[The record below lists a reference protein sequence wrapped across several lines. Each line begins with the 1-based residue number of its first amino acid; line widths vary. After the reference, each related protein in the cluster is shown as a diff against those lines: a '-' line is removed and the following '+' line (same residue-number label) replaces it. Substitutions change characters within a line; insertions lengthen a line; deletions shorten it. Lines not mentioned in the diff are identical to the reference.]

1 MTNVFIGYI
10 VVVHV
15 IVIYTPPQDDKPE
28 HSNYFSYDSF
38 PCANKL
44 VPSGVASSSLAYI
57 YIYIDFFCSEQAK
70 GLEVTCQGRYDDN
83 LSVRHITGNHV
94 VGPEYSEI
102 LNIRMKFNSPS
113 ASSQVT
119 LPPPPC
125 TAEAFRRI
133 RRHTLKMI

>member
-10 VVVHV
+10 VVVNV
-15 IVIYTPPQDDKPE
+15 IVIYTPPQDDKPG

-44 VPSGVASSSLAYI
+44 VPSGVASSSLSYI
-57 YIYIDFFCSEQAK
+57 YIYTYIGFFCSEQAK

-94 VGPEYSEI
+94 VRPEYSEI
-102 LNIRMKFNSPS
+102 LNIRTKFNSPS
-113 ASSQVT
+113 VS
-119 LPPPPC
+119 P
-125 TAEAFRRI
+125 
-133 RRHTLKMI
+133 